1 MHKYPGKES
10 RVMGDIM
17 PANKKT
23 ESQEIIKTLESKG
36 VRFVYLQFSDIL
48 GVVKSVTIP
57 LEELA
62 DSIDHGKWFDGS
74 SMEGIVRVLESDMYL
89 KPDMSTLALLPWEQ
103 DGEPAA
109 RVVCSVLTPEGTL
122 FSGDSRTILVK
133 AVEAAEALHYRFYV
147 APELEFYL
155 FSIDKD
161 GKPAVLQQDR
171 GGYFDLSTG
180 LSASIRKEMVHVL
193 REMSVRVETS
203 HHELGAGQ
211 HEIDFV
217 PDEALKNAD
226 SLITARYTIK
236 AIAQKHGLSVTFM
249 PKPFEGIEGSGMH
262 IPLSIFSTSTGK
274 NAFSNDKDEYGLS
287 ETARY
292 FLSGLLYHAR
302 GMCAILNPLVNSYK
316 RLVRGFEAPVYV
328 SWARVNRSAL
338 IRVPKVNPQKLNTTR
353 LEIRNPDPSCNPY
366 LGYAVLL
373 ACGLHGI
380 KEKLLL
386 QPPVEENLFAFDEE
400 ELKRR
405 QIIRLPETLGEA
417 LDELQKDTVIRE
429 AIGDTLFY
437 KFLDAKRNEWHE
449 YCRHVTNWEQDHYL
463 GVW

>member
-1 MHKYPGKES
+1 
-10 RVMGDIM
+10 M
-17 PANKKT
+17 PVSKKM
-23 ESQEIIKTLESKG
+23 EKQEVIKDLEEKG
-36 VRFVYLQFSDIL
+36 IRFVYLQFSDIL

-57 LEELA
+57 IEELS
-62 DSIDHGKWFDGS
+62 DTIEHGKWFDGS

-89 KPDMSTLALLPWEQ
+89 KPDLSTITLLPWEQ

-109 RVVCSVLTPEGTL
+109 RIVCSVLTPEGKL
-122 FSGDSRTILVK
+122 FPGDSRNVLTKVTG
-133 AVEAAEALHYRFYV
+133 EAAALNYRLFV

-155 FSIDKD
+155 FSKNDD
-161 GKPAVLQQDR
+161 GNIMPIQQDS

-193 REMSVRVETS
+193 RQMSVRVETS

-217 PDEALKNAD
+217 PEDALKNAD

-236 AIAQKHGLSVTFM
+236 AIAQKHGLSATFM

-262 IPLSIFSTSTGK
+262 VPLSLIDINKEK
-274 NAFSNDKDEYGLS
+274 NAFSDVKDEYGLS

-292 FLSGLLYHAR
+292 FLAGLLYHAR

-316 RLVRGFEAPVYV
+316 RLVRGFEAPVYI

-353 LEIRNPDPSCNPY
+353 LEIRNPDRSCNPY
-366 LGYAVLL
+366 LGYAIIL
-373 ACGLHGI
+373 ACGFHGI
-380 KEKLLL
+380 KEKLTLP
-386 QPPVEENLFAFDEE
+386 PPVEENLFAFDDE

-405 QIIRLPETLGEA
+405 QIISLPETLGEA
-417 LDELQKDTVIRE
+417 LDELQKDAVIKE
-429 AIGDTLFY
+429 ALGDALFD
-437 KFLDAKRNEWHE
+437 KFLDIKRNEWHQ
-449 YCRHVTNWEQDHYL
+449 YCRHVTSWERDNYL

>member
-1 MHKYPGKES
+1 MTDNE
-10 RVMGDIM
+10 RT
-17 PANKKT
+17 AN
-23 ESQEIIKTLESKG
+23 EGIIKDLEEKG

-57 LEELA
+57 IEELA
-62 DSIDHGKWFDGS
+62 DSIEHGKWFDGS
-74 SMEGIVRVLESDMYL
+74 SVEGFVRVLESDMYL
-89 KPDMSTLALLPWEQ
+89 KPDLSTITLLPWEQ

-109 RVVCSVLTPEGTL
+109 RVVGSVLTPEGKL
-122 FSGDSRTILVK
+122 FPGDSRTVLIK
-133 AVEAAEALHYRFYV
+133 ATEAAAALDYRFYV

-155 FSIDKD
+155 FSPKEN
-161 GKPAVLQQDR
+161 GQVVPLTQDQ

-211 HEIDFV
+211 HEIDFA
-217 PDEALKNAD
+217 PEDALKNAD
-226 SLITARYTIK
+226 SIITARYTIK
-236 AIAQKHGLSVTFM
+236 AIAQRHGLSVTFM
-249 PKPFEGIEGSGMH
+249 PKPFEKLEGSGLHVPMSLMN
-262 IPLSIFSTSTGK
+262 ISTGK
-274 NAFSNDKDEYGLS
+274 NAFSDAKDEYGLS

-292 FLSGLLYHAR
+292 FLAGLLYHAR

-316 RLVRGFEAPVYV
+316 RLVRGFEAPVYIT
-328 SWARVNRSAL
+328 WARVNRSAL

-366 LGYAVLL
+366 LGYTTML

-380 KEKLLL
+380 KEKLSLP
-386 QPPVEENLFAFDEE
+386 PPVEENLFTFDEE
-400 ELKRR
+400 ELRRR
-405 QIIRLPETLGEA
+405 QIVSLPETLGEA

-429 AIGDTLFY
+429 ALGDMLFS
-437 KFLDAKRNEWHE
+437 KFLDAKRREWRE
-449 YCRHVTNWEQDHYL
+449 YCQHVTPWERDNYL

>member
-1 MHKYPGKES
+1 M
-10 RVMGDIM
+10 
-17 PANKKT
+17 
-23 ESQEIIKTLESKG
+23 LESKKAENQELLKNLGQKG
-36 VRFVYLQFSDIL
+36 VHFVYLQFSDIL

-57 LEELA
+57 LEELS
-62 DSIDHGKWFDGS
+62 DSIEHGKWFDGS
-74 SMEGIVRVLESDMYL
+74 SVEGVVRVLESDMYL
-89 KPDMSTLALLPWEQ
+89 KPDLSTLALLPWEQ

-109 RVVCSVLTPEGTL
+109 RIVCSVLTPEGKL
-122 FSGDSRTILVK
+122 FPGDSRTILLK
-133 AVEAAEALHYRFYV
+133 ATEAAAALGYRFTV

-155 FSIDKD
+155 FLPRDD
-161 GKPAVLQQDR
+161 GKIVPLQQDR

-180 LSASIRKEMVHVL
+180 LSASIRKEMVSVL

-211 HEIDFV
+211 HEIDFA
-217 PDEALKNAD
+217 PEDALSNAD
-226 SLITARYTIK
+226 NLITARYTIK

-262 IPLSIFSTSTGK
+262 IPMSLFHINNDK
-274 NAFSNDKDEYGLS
+274 NAFSDVKDEYGLS
-287 ETARY
+287 ETARH
-292 FLSGLLYHAR
+292 FLAGLLTHAR

-338 IRVPKVNPQKLNTTR
+338 IRVPKVNPQKFNTTR

-366 LGYAVLL
+366 LVYAVMLS
-373 ACGLHGI
+373 CGLHGI
-380 KEKLLL
+380 KEKLPLSAS
-386 QPPVEENLFAFDEE
+386 VEENIFAFDEV

-405 QIIRLPETLGEA
+405 QIVSLPETLGEA
-417 LDELQKDTVIRE
+417 LDELQKDNVVKE
-429 AIGDTLFY
+429 ALGDMLFS
-437 KFLDAKRNEWHE
+437 KFLAAKRSEWRE
-449 YCRHVTNWEQDHYL
+449 YCRHVTPWERDNYL